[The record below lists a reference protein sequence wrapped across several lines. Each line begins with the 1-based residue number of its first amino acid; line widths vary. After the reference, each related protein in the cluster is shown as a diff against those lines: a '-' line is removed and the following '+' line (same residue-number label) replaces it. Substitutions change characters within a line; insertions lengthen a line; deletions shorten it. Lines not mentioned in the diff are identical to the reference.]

1 MTITTADTFTVVVR
15 DPEAGNRIK
24 PYADVTAGRKLDM
37 SRAKG
42 GQVTGNHASCKQ
54 QGSVGKEK
62 QEPPE

>member
-37 SRAKG
+37 SREG
-42 GQVTGNHASCKQ
+42 PLE
-54 QGSVGKEK
+54 KEK
-62 QEPPE
+62 ATHSNILGLPLCFSW

>member
-42 GQVTGNHASCKQ
+42 GR
-54 QGSVGKEK
+54 
-62 QEPPE
+62 